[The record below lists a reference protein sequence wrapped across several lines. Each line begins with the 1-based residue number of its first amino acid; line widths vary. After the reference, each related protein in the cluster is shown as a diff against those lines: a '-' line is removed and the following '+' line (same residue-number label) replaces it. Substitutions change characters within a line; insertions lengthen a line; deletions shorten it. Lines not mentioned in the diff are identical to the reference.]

1 MMTVT
6 SNYSEPNDEIHSHD
20 SDAYRDLKENT
31 VHPNSNN
38 IQESAE
44 DIILEKNSIG
54 DILKIKPLIEN
65 REIVLCKKYL
75 RKWKE
80 YVKMKAE
87 NMINRHR
94 KQTLN
99 MFLGKISKAKHN
111 ILTETAEPT
120 HLHKAKVQLRDY
132 NSYQHRYKVQKNII
146 ALQKAKLEQQNKL
159 IEELKYNK
167 IIEASKHSIDTMK
180 EEVRKTYYE
189 IDKHLKPKIKLLTN
203 ELNIKEIE
211 EPSLVLHCLKVPQ
224 FLQRME
230 ARARKREEKHA
241 IIRERRKQIEEEKI
255 RLKQQAELEKVEMDR
270 EEKLKRMKE
279 LKEKRKKEKIEN
291 IRKKQHAERLRAL
304 TVMADL
310 HYEKSLMLKYGLRP
324 FQLLIQIKKENVE
337 KARAHYK
344 FQIKKNIFLNWM
356 FYTEDMW
363 FERNYLAEAFYRKT
377 ILTRTWNALKENH
390 YKYILKK
397 QVAEDYYDLYVTQLT
412 FRMFRQYVKITK
424 EEFSMKWTKAVN
436 YHNCNLL
443 FKTFTCW
450 RTLPALNALQREQEV
465 RKLKWRQKVLQ
476 VVPDYK
482 PPDD

>member
-1 MMTVT
+1 MMTIT
-6 SNYSEPNDEIHSHD
+6 SNYSEPNNDKHFHEND
-20 SDAYRDLKENT
+20 NYQDLKENT
-31 VHPNSNN
+31 ELPNSYN
-38 IQESAE
+38 IQE
-44 DIILEKNSIG
+44 IIDDNLSDKNSIS
-54 DILKIKPLIEN
+54 DILKIKPLSEN
-65 REIVLCKKYL
+65 REMILCKKYL
-75 RKWKE
+75 RKWKS
-80 YVKMKAE
+80 YVKIKTE
-87 NMINRHR
+87 NMINRQR

-99 MFLGKISKAKHN
+99 MFLDKISKAKRTVN
-111 ILTETAEPT
+111 DTAEPT
-120 HLHKAKVQLRDY
+120 HKAKVHVRDY
-132 NSYQHRYKVQKNII
+132 NSYQHRYKVQRNII

-167 IIEASKHSIDTMK
+167 IIEASRHSLDTMK

-211 EPSLVLHCLKVPQ
+211 EPSLVLQCLKVPQ

-241 IIRERRKQIEEEKI
+241 IIRERRKQMEEEKI
-255 RLKQQAELEKVEMDR
+255 RLKQQAELEKVEMDK

-279 LKEKRKKEKIEN
+279 LKQKRKKEKIEN

-324 FQLLIQIKKENVE
+324 FQLLIQIKQENIE

-344 FQIKKNIFLNWM
+344 FQLLKNVFLNWM

-363 FERNYLAEAFYRKT
+363 FERNYKAEEFYRKT
-377 ILTRTWNALKENH
+377 ILKRTFNALKEHH
-390 YKYILKK
+390 YEYILKK
-397 QVAEDYYDLYVTQLT
+397 QVAEDYYDLYVTQIT
-412 FRMFRQYVKITK
+412 FRRFREYVKIMK
-424 EEFSMKWTKAVN
+424 EEFTMKWTKAVN

-450 RTLPALNALQREQEV
+450 RTLPALNVLQREQEA